1 MTEECGKEE
10 NVKYICLAF
19 EVHQPFRLRNDFF
32 WSKRMFSGDSDIFE
46 KYFFS
51 EKDKEIFEK
60 VARKCY
66 YPTNNIILE
75 LLDDFDLRVA
85 YSISGIFVEQCLRF
99 DEGVLDSFKELAR
112 RDDVEILGQTYFH
125 SLVSLYE
132 DYAEFREQVRMHNE
146 LMHEVFGRE
155 PKFFEN
161 TELLYNNRIARFIET
176 MGYDGI
182 FAEGVPRILQG
193 RSPNYVYKPVNCK
206 RLKVLLRNYQLTDDV
221 GFRFSSKS
229 WNEYP
234 LTAEKYATWLD
245 ATPGQCV
252 NVFMDYETFGEH
264 HWEDTGIFEF
274 LRGLPEE
281 VLRRGSMEFATPSEV
296 IRECEAI
303 GYVDVRDMETI
314 SWADVEKDTSCFI
327 GNTMQWACY
336 EYVKWLEPLVKEAD
350 DEEFLRIWRY
360 FGISDHLYYM
370 FTAGGSPGEVHSYFS
385 HFDNP
390 YDAFVTFFSVLH
402 DFDARLRRK
411 IRMADHP
418 FIFMRGEKVWSLK
431 GLCKVLKRGGVSERF
446 IREHLERGDF
456 ERWVR
461 ECIHDDELAARLAE
475 LRAAAQD
482 DGVLRRLYEILS
494 EAAHAND

>member
-1 MTEECGKEE
+1 M
-10 NVKYICLAF
+10 KYICLAF

-461 ECIHDDELAARLAE
+461 ECIHDDELAARLAA

>member
-161 TELLYNNRIARFIET
+161 TELLYNNRIARFIEI

-461 ECIHDDELAARLAE
+461 ECIHDDELAARLAA

-482 DGVLRRLYEILS
+482 DGVLRWLYEILS

>member
-1 MTEECGKEE
+1 
-10 NVKYICLAF
+10 
-19 EVHQPFRLRNDFF
+19 
-32 WSKRMFSGDSDIFE
+32 
-46 KYFFS
+46 
-51 EKDKEIFEK
+51 
-60 VARKCY
+60 
-66 YPTNNIILE
+66 
-75 LLDDFDLRVA
+75 
-85 YSISGIFVEQCLRF
+85 
-99 DEGVLDSFKELAR
+99 
-112 RDDVEILGQTYFH
+112 
-125 SLVSLYE
+125 
-132 DYAEFREQVRMHNE
+132 
-146 LMHEVFGRE
+146 
-155 PKFFEN
+155 
-161 TELLYNNRIARFIET
+161 
-176 MGYDGI
+176 
-182 FAEGVPRILQG
+182 
-193 RSPNYVYKPVNCK
+193 
-206 RLKVLLRNYQLTDDV
+206 
-221 GFRFSSKS
+221 
-229 WNEYP
+229 
-234 LTAEKYATWLD
+234 
-245 ATPGQCV
+245 
-252 NVFMDYETFGEH
+252 
-264 HWEDTGIFEF
+264 
-274 LRGLPEE
+274 
-281 VLRRGSMEFATPSEV
+281 
-296 IRECEAI
+296 
-303 GYVDVRDMETI
+303 
-314 SWADVEKDTSCFI
+314 
-327 GNTMQWACY
+327 MQWACY

>member
-1 MTEECGKEE
+1 M
-10 NVKYICLAF
+10 KYICLAF

>member
-274 LRGLPEE
+274 LRAGGGFKAWEH
-281 VLRRGSMEFATPSEV
+281 G
-296 IRECEAI
+296 
-303 GYVDVRDMETI
+303 VRD
-314 SWADVEKDTSCFI
+314 A
-327 GNTMQWACY
+327 
-336 EYVKWLEPLVKEAD
+336 
-350 DEEFLRIWRY
+350 LRGDKGVR
-360 FGISDHLYYM
+360 GD
-370 FTAGGSPGEVHSYFS
+370 
-385 HFDNP
+385 
-390 YDAFVTFFSVLH
+390 
-402 DFDARLRRK
+402 RLRGR
-411 IRMADHP
+411 AGHGNDLVGG
-418 FIFMRGEKVWSLK
+418 RGEGYEL
-431 GLCKVLKRGGVSERF
+431 F
-446 IREHLERGDF
+446 HREHDA
-456 ERWVR
+456 V
-461 ECIHDDELAARLAE
+461 
-475 LRAAAQD
+475 
-482 DGVLRRLYEILS
+482 GVLRVCEVAR
-494 EAAHAND
+494 AAREGG